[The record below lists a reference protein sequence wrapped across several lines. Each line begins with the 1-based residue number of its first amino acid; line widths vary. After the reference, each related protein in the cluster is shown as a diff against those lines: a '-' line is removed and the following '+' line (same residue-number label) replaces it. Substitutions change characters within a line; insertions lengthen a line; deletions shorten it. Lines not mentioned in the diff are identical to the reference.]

1 MKKGIAGIVLA
12 AGASSRMGQP
22 KMMLPYKQKTIIRH
36 VIEVALRSNLD
47 HLIVVINPQ
56 VDGLLQEASVPGV
69 KNIIQNNHFQAGMS
83 TSVKK
88 GILSLPEQTEA
99 AVILLGDQ
107 PEINEQAINKVI
119 DTYHAKD
126 KPSIVRAAFWNNEK
140 GHPVLLKHTMFPH
153 LLQIEGDSG
162 GKAVIQTFSGE
173 TAYAELDQINIPDVD
188 TFEDYERLVKG
199 KGG

>member
-22 KMMLPYKQKTIIRH
+22 KMLLPYKQKTIIHH
-36 VIEVALRSNLD
+36 VIETALRSNVD
-47 HLIVVINPQ
+47 HVIVVINPQ
-56 VDGLLQEASVPGV
+56 VDGLVQEASLLDER
-69 KNIIQNNHFQAGMS
+69 NIIPNDQFQAGMS

-88 GILSLPEQTEA
+88 GIHSLPEQTEA

-107 PEINEQAINKVI
+107 PEISEQAINKVI
-119 DTYHAKD
+119 DTYYAKN

-140 GHPVLLKHTMFPH
+140 GHPILFKHTMFPS
-153 LLQIEGDSG
+153 LLQVEGDSG
-162 GKAVIQTFSGE
+162 GKAVIQMYSDE
-173 TAYAELDQINIPDVD
+173 IVYAELDQRNIPDVD